1 MGARV
6 VDKPGWL
13 VCANKPTRLV
23 CAIRLTAHPHPFVRD
38 TICELQIH
46 FLDIFLKFLFE
57 IFSTMCN
64 TTVSAFDV
72 GPGFAGYLASAAVWG
87 AANGD
92 RSCYEIQMCGI
103 LYR

>member
-6 VDKPGWL
+6 VDKPGWSVL
-13 VCANKPTRLV
+13 ASPPDSF
-23 CAIRLTAHPHPFVRD
+23 AIRLTAHPQPFVRD

-46 FLDIFLKFLFE
+46 FLDIFLKFLFK

-72 GPGFAGYLASAAVWG
+72 RPGFAGYLASAAVWG